1 MGVTMIKRI
10 EHAGIMVSDMDESIH
25 FYENLL
31 GFKLRVRVMN
41 NQKEIVFLSHDGLPG
56 FEIELIRD
64 LQPTTS
70 YSDYG
75 LVNHLAFIVSDM
87 DKTVSYYRQ
96 QGIVFE
102 TDEPKRGING
112 RRTIRFRGPNK
123 EVLQLVEERIEA
135 E

>member
-1 MGVTMIKRI
+1 MIKRI
-10 EHAGIMVSDMDESIH
+10 EHVGIMVCDMDESIN

-31 GFKLRVRVMN
+31 DFKLGVRVMN

-70 YSDYG
+70 YSEYG

-87 DKTVSYYRQ
+87 DKTVSDYKQ
-96 QGIVFE
+96 KGITFE

-112 RRTIRFRGPNK
+112 RKTIRFRGPNN

>member
-1 MGVTMIKRI
+1 MIKRI
-10 EHAGIMVSDMDESIH
+10 EHVGIIVSNMDESIT

-31 GFKLRVRVMN
+31 SFKLRIRVIN

-56 FEIELIRD
+56 FEIELIRH

-70 YSDYG
+70 YSEHG

-87 DKTVSYYRQ
+87 DKTVYDYKQR
-96 QGIVFE
+96 GIVFE

-112 RRTIRFRGPNK
+112 RKTIRFRGPNK
-123 EVLQLVEERIEA
+123 EMLQLVEERIEA